1 MINKSFLNMV
11 YESLIWIYKFI
22 YNLIYNIYIK
32 SYSFLENFGLDY
44 E

>member
-1 MINKSFLNMV
+1 MINKSFLKMV
-11 YESLIWIYKFI
+11 YETLIWIYKFI

-32 SYSFLENFGLDY
+32 SYSFLEKFGLDY